1 MVIGGLI
8 VIVRAIFFL
17 VEPEGNFA
25 ARAIMK
31 SRYSYDW
38 RLIPMR
44 FPADIIDVVRDR
56 FRRSPVYLVTVVAA
70 CLYLL
75 IGHLLVTA
83 GTGENPAHR
92 LQHAPVSATVRAI
105 LPAADGGAGNGA
117 DQGKH
122 AAPASGST
130 DSAVADGTGSA
141 EDSGMDSP
149 AAAGAPDQGQASRS
163 PGGFDGM
170 GIAVHT
176 IRFKAELREG
186 VHAGDEVTAVQAL
199 GGNYAALRKVA
210 VGDKVLVMEPGS
222 PGQGNWEYVEHQRS
236 HILAWIAVLFAL
248 AVLLYGG
255 RKGFR
260 TLLSLL
266 FCIGAIFYVFVPA
279 ILAGRNIYFWTFL
292 TCTMIVG
299 VNLLLVNGAGKKT
312 LATALGCLGGVLVAT
327 CCSLAAD
334 SFLHLTGIID
344 EDSIYLLYLNKDNPI
359 DLRAIVFSAILIGA
373 LGAIMDVAMDIA
385 SALHEM
391 KASNRNLSSYSLW
404 QAGNSIGRDI
414 FGMMS
419 NTLVLVYIGGSLT
432 LVLLYASF
440 TPSWSALLNREM
452 VVVEVLQAII
462 GSFGILF
469 AIPFTSFV
477 CAVLYSL
484 RRRRRGEAV
493 AAVEGTAADSAAT
506 GSAMEGNPA
515 SDNETG
521 ANPAADSSEADRTM
535 AGHLEPGKSGA
546 ADANPEADDETANS
560 DSEKP

>member
-1 MVIGGLI
+1 
-8 VIVRAIFFL
+8 
-17 VEPEGNFA
+17 
-25 ARAIMK
+25 
-31 SRYSYDW
+31 
-38 RLIPMR
+38 MR

-70 CLYLL
+70 CLYLFF
-75 IGHLLVTA
+75 GHLLVTA

-105 LPAADGGAGNGA
+105 LPAADGRAGTGAE
-117 DQGKH
+117 QGKH
-122 AAPASGST
+122 AAPATGSR
-130 DSAVADGTGSA
+130 DSAVADGTG
-141 EDSGMDSP
+141 
-149 AAAGAPDQGQASRS
+149 DQGKMSRS
-163 PGGFDGM
+163 TGGFDGM

-210 VGDKVLVMEPGS
+210 VGDKVLVMEPGT

-391 KASNRNLSSYSLW
+391 KSSNRNLSSYSLW

-419 NTLVLVYIGGSLT
+419 NTLVLAYIGGSLT

-484 RRRRRGEAV
+484 RRRRRGEA
-493 AAVEGTAADSAAT
+493 AAVDGTAVDSAAT
-506 GSAMEGNPA
+506 GSAVEGNPA
-515 SDNETG
+515 ADNEDRG
-521 ANPAADSSEADRTM
+521 NPAADSSEADRTM
-535 AGHLEPGKSGA
+535 AGHPATGESGA
-546 ADANPEADDETANS
+546 ADASGDGNPE
-560 DSEKP
+560 KQ

>member
-1 MVIGGLI
+1 
-8 VIVRAIFFL
+8 
-17 VEPEGNFA
+17 
-25 ARAIMK
+25 
-31 SRYSYDW
+31 
-38 RLIPMR
+38 MR

-56 FRRSPVYLVTVVAA
+56 FRRSPVYLVTVVVA
-70 CLYLL
+70 CLYLFL
-75 IGHLLVTA
+75 GHLLVTA

-105 LPAADGGAGNGA
+105 LPAAEGRAGTGTE
-117 DQGKH
+117 QGKH
-122 AAPASGST
+122 VAPDTAGMTAENSP
-130 DSAVADGTGSA
+130 A
-141 EDSGMDSP
+141 EDSGMDSK
-149 AAAGAPDQGQASRS
+149 AADGVPDQGQASRS
-163 PGGFDGM
+163 TGGFDGM

-186 VHAGDEVTAVQAL
+186 VHAGDDVIAVQAL
-199 GGNYAALRKVA
+199 GGNYTALRKVA

-222 PGQGNWEYVEHQRS
+222 PDQGNWEYVEHQRS

-391 KASNRNLSSYSLW
+391 KSSNRNLSSYSLW

-419 NTLVLVYIGGSLT
+419 NTLVLAYIGGSLT

-484 RRRRRGEAV
+484 RRRRRGGA
-493 AAVEGTAADSAAT
+493 AAVEGTAVDRAAT
-506 GSAMEGNPA
+506 GSAVDGDSAPDDA
-515 SDNETG
+515 AG
-521 ANPAADSSEADRTM
+521 GNPAADT
-535 AGHLEPGKSGA
+535 SG
-546 ADANPEADDETANS
+546 
-560 DSEKP
+560 DSKPAKQ